1 MTSPE
6 PTPHE
11 PPSAPASRPASL
23 VETVRAVLWSFFGVR
38 RGKDMQRDAVTL
50 RPIPVVLVG
59 VAAAALFVLAL
70 VALVKFITRH
80 V

>member
-6 PTPHE
+6 STPPE
-11 PPSAPASRPASL
+11 PSGAPASRPASL
-23 VETVRAVLWSFFGVR
+23 GETVRAVLWSFFGVR

-50 RPIPVVLVG
+50 RPIPVVVVG
-59 VAAAALFVLAL
+59 IAAAALFVLAL